1 MLMDGY
7 DLVEKEVIADFHFP
21 AVEVLTRE
29 ADTQEREKAL
39 KMAISLGNLEHQ
51 KVRIYFAD
59 DQGQKVVETTIWG
72 ITDQAIILKKNVRIP
87 INRVSKL
94 EI

>member
-1 MLMDGY
+1 MEGY
-7 DLVEKEVIADFHFP
+7 DLVEKEVIAGFHFP

-87 INRVSKL
+87 INRISKL

>member
-1 MLMDGY
+1 MLLEGY
-7 DLVEKEVIADFHFP
+7 DLVEKEVIADYHFP
-21 AVEVLTRE
+21 SEEVLTRE

-39 KMAISLGNLEHQ
+39 KRAISLGNLEHQ
-51 KVRIYFAD
+51 KVRIYFVD

-72 ITDQAIILKKNVRIP
+72 ITDQAILLKRNVRIP
-87 INRVSKL
+87 INRISKL